1 MGMRNEKLTVAIAG
15 CHRMLNRKPG
25 SHNFATAFCEVNET
39 EVVAVFDL
47 GLDTRTEFVS
57 CWHDV
62 WGDIPTYGDYSKMLE
77 EIQPDI
83 ICIAT
88 RQTMHA
94 EQSVLAAELGVRGIM
109 CDKPLV
115 TSLVEMDDLIL
126 ACQNVPLLLA
136 LDRRWFERYVVLCDQ
151 ISAGI
156 IGEVKSIIA
165 YGLPNLINHGCHW
178 YDTLFALAG
187 DVEPAWASG
196 FVDDFSTEPE
206 ASRRRM
212 DPSGRAQ
219 IGLSNGTVLYITS
232 DGAYAG
238 SGLPMSFEVIGD
250 TGRLFVLND
259 AHQSFVWT
267 SDSSDQVRLVE
278 LPQDATAWSAGPA
291 MVRDLVQAIQTNSRT
306 KCDVDQARRATEIG
320 FAIHES
326 SKALGAKVDLP
337 VSDRLL
343 RIESFPW
350 GNE

>member
-1 MGMRNEKLTVAIAG
+1 MGIKGEKLTVAIAG

-25 SHNFATAFCEVNET
+25 SHNFATAFCQVEET

-47 GLDTRTEFVS
+47 GADTRTEFVS

-62 WGDIPTYGDYSKMLE
+62 WGDIPTYGDYPKMLE
-77 EIQPDI
+77 EIKPDI

-94 EQSVLAAELGVRGIM
+94 KQSVLAAGLGVRGIM

-115 TSLVEMDDLIL
+115 TSLTEMDDLISS
-126 ACQNVPLLLA
+126 CQNIPLLLA
-136 LDRRWFERYVVLCDQ
+136 LDRRWFERYIALSNQ

-156 IGEVKSIIA
+156 IGEVKSVIA

-178 YDTLFALAG
+178 YDTLLALAG
-187 DVEPAWASG
+187 DIEPAWVSG
-196 FVDDFSTEPE
+196 FVDDFSAEPE
-206 ASRRRM
+206 GSRRRM

-219 IGLSNGTVLYITS
+219 IGLSNGTVLYITP
-232 DGAYAG
+232 DGAHSG
-238 SGLPMSFEVIGD
+238 DGLPISFEVVGD

-259 AHQSFVWT
+259 AHQSFVWK
-267 SDSSDQVRLVE
+267 SDSSDQVQLVE
-278 LPQDATAWSAGPA
+278 LPQDTTAWPAGPA
-291 MVRDLVQAIQTNSRT
+291 MVRDLVQAIQTGSRT
-306 KCDVDQARRATEIG
+306 KCDSDQARRATEIG

-326 SKALGAKVDLP
+326 SKRLGARVDLP
-337 VSDRLL
+337 VDDRLL
-343 RIESFPW
+343 CIESFPW

>member
-1 MGMRNEKLTVAIAG
+1 MGMRDGKLAVAIAG
-15 CHRMLNRKPG
+15 CHRMLNKKPG
-25 SHNFATAFCEVNET
+25 SHNFATAFCQVEET

-47 GLDTRTEFVS
+47 GVDTRAEFVS

-62 WGDIPTYGDYSKMLE
+62 WGDIPTYDDYPRMLG
-77 EIQPDI
+77 EIKPDI
-83 ICIAT
+83 VCLAT

-94 EQSVLAAELGVRGIM
+94 EQSVLAVESGVQGIM

-115 TSLVEMDDLIL
+115 TSLAEMDNLISC
-126 ACQNVPLLLA
+126 CQDTPLLLA
-136 LDRRWFERYVVLCDQ
+136 LDRRWFERYVALGDQ

-156 IGEVKSIIA
+156 VGEVKSIVA
-165 YGLPNLINHGCHW
+165 YGLSNLINHGCHW

-187 DVEPAWASG
+187 DIEPAWVSG

-206 ASRRRM
+206 GSRRRM

-219 IGLSNGTVLYITS
+219 IGLSNGTVFYIMP
-232 DGAYAG
+232 DGVHSG
-238 SGLPMSFEVIGD
+238 GGLPMSFEVVGE

-259 AHQSFVWT
+259 AHQNFVWN
-267 SDSSDQVRLVE
+267 SDSPDQIQLVE
-278 LPQDATAWSAGPA
+278 LPQDSTVWPAGPA
-291 MVRDLVQAIQTNSRT
+291 MVRDLVQAIRVGSRT

-326 SKALGAKVDLP
+326 SKRLGAKVDLP
-337 VSDRLL
+337 VGDRSLC
-343 RIESFPW
+343 IESFPW